1 MWIVGGSAVD
11 GDQEEGLVMRQLT
24 RWVLAHKL
32 VVVLAWL
39 GLTLA
44 GGVAAGSLGG
54 ALSKD
59 FSVTG
64 RAATV
69 NARIGRE
76 FGGGGNAGPVVPVV
90 SLPPGATAYQPAV
103 RVQLSR
109 AFAQLAA
116 SVPGS
121 RVASL
126 VSTADRAFVS
136 ADGRTTFA
144 LIYTRTSG
152 NPEDQRPLRAIQ
164 TAAASLRVDG
174 AAVDVTGAQALVNTG
189 TKQKGTGLLV
199 ATMIGALGALAVLAF
214 VFASFLAFVPLVT
227 AVVAILT
234 TMLITRGLAAVMN
247 VSFIIEFLIGLIGL
261 GVAIDYALLI
271 IVRWREE
278 RAKGL
283 ANEDAI
289 EAAMM
294 SAGRAVAFSGATV
307 AVGLLALVV
316 LPVAFLR
323 SVGFGGMLIPLV
335 SVAVALT
342 LLPVILA
349 TVGPRMDW
357 PRLRREDHASRA
369 WSAWGRLVC
378 RHRIPA
384 AASGLAVLLALLI
397 AATGI
402 HLGISS
408 PNSES
413 GSGPAH
419 DGLVALE
426 RAGVGAGTIAP
437 IEVLTPA
444 GDVPQSIHQ
453 LASVS
458 GVRAVVAPPGGA
470 WRRQGTA
477 VLDVLP
483 QADPSSSA
491 GDAVVSRVRLMDR
504 AGLRVGGPAAE
515 NAEFVDSVYGS
526 FPLMICL
533 IGLATFVLLA
543 RAFRS
548 ILLPLKAVLL
558 NVVSVAAAWG
568 SITLIW
574 QDGHGSQALWGIP
587 ATGQISSWLPIM
599 MFAFLF
605 GLSMDYEVFI
615 LSRTREEYDATGSTR
630 EAAVRGI
637 ARTGRLVTSAAL
649 ILFLS
654 FVSMSSTPQ
663 TDVKV
668 LATGLGVGILLDAT
682 VVRALLVPALV
693 SLFGHW
699 NWWMPPLPAR
709 ILRLRPSPPATEAT
723 ATAV

>member
-1 MWIVGGSAVD
+1 
-11 GDQEEGLVMRQLT
+11 MRCLT
-24 RWVLAHKL
+24 RWVLTHKL

-39 GLTLA
+39 VLTVA

-59 FSVTG
+59 FSVAG
-64 RAATV
+64 RAARV
-69 NARIGRE
+69 NARISRQ
-76 FGGGGNAGPVVPVV
+76 FGSGGNAGPVVAVV
-90 SLPPGATAYQPAV
+90 RLPAGATVDQPAP
-103 RVQLSR
+103 R
-109 AFAQLAA
+109 AQLAA
-116 SVPGS
+116 AFGRLAASAPGS

-126 VSTADRAFVS
+126 FSTGGHAFVS

-144 LIYTRTSG
+144 LIYTRTARD
-152 NPEDQRPLRAIQ
+152 PENQSSLRGIQ
-164 TAAASLRVDG
+164 AAASALRVEG
-174 AAVDVTGAQALVNTG
+174 APVDVTGMQALVNTG

-199 ATMIGALGALAVLAF
+199 ATLIGALGALAVLAF
-214 VFASFLAFVPLVT
+214 VFASFLAFVPLMT

-234 TMLITRGLAAVMN
+234 TMLITRGLAAVTS

-283 ANEDAI
+283 GNEDAI
-289 EAAMM
+289 EAAML

-316 LPVAFLR
+316 LPVPFLR

-357 PRLRREDHASRA
+357 PRLRREDRPSRA

-384 AASGLAVLLALLI
+384 AASGLAVLVALLI

-408 PNSES
+408 PDSES
-413 GSGPAH
+413 GSGAAH
-419 DGLVALE
+419 NGLVALE
-426 RAGVGAGTIAP
+426 HSGLGAGTIAP

-444 GDVPQSIHQ
+444 GDVPQTAAH
-453 LASVS
+453 LARVT
-458 GVRAVVAPPGGA
+458 GVRAVVAPQGVA
-470 WRRQGTA
+470 WRRAGTA

-483 QADPSSSA
+483 QADPSTSA
-491 GDAVVSRVRLMDR
+491 GDAVVNRLRSMDR
-504 AGLRVGGPAAE
+504 ASIQVGGAAAQ

-533 IGLATFVLLA
+533 IALATFVLLA

-548 ILLPLKAVLL
+548 ILLPLKAVAL

-568 SITLIW
+568 AITLVW

-587 ATGQISSWLPIM
+587 ATGQISSWLPMM

-615 LSRTREEYDATGSTR
+615 LARTREEYDATGNTT

-693 SLFGHW
+693 SLFGRW
-699 NWWMPPLPAR
+699 NWWMPALPAR
-709 ILRLRPSPPATEAT
+709 LLGVHPSQPAVEVSPAP
-723 ATAV
+723 APAA